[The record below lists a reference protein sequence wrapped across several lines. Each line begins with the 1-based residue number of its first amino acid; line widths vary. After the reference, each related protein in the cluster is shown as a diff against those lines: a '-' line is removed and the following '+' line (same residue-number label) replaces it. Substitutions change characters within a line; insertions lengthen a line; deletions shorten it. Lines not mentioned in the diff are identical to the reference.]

1 MESCRAR
8 LLVQF
13 PTALQ
18 VFLCHEVK
26 FSAYIYVL
34 FFMTMYKLPMFCV
47 DLPFANFIQL
57 ADYCE

>member
-18 VFLCHEVK
+18 VFLRHQVK
-26 FSAYIYVL
+26 LSEYIILSFVIH
-34 FFMTMYKLPMFCV
+34 V
-47 DLPFANFIQL
+47 HD
-57 ADYCE
+57 